1 MTYRRQ
7 EAAEL
12 VAEEL
17 GAAELVAV
25 ELVAVELGGIK
36 KERIPAK
43 VYALF
48 LVS

>member
-1 MTYRRQ
+1 MTYRRL
-7 EAAEL
+7 EAVEL
-12 VAEEL
+12 VAV
-17 GAAELVAV
+17 ELVAV

-36 KERIPAK
+36 KERIPIN

>member
-1 MTYRRQ
+1 MVRGPWSVVRG
-7 EAAEL
+7 EPGGG
-12 VAEEL
+12 
-17 GAAELVAV
+17 GAGGGGA
-25 ELVAVELGGIK
+25 GGIK

>member
-1 MTYRRQ
+1 MVRGPWSVVRGPWSVVRG
-7 EAAEL
+7 EPGGG
-12 VAEEL
+12 
-17 GAAELVAV
+17 GAGGGGA
-25 ELVAVELGGIK
+25 GGIK

>member
-1 MTYRRQ
+1 VD
-7 EAAEL
+7 L
-12 VAEEL
+12 VQWTWCS
-17 GAAELVAV
+17 GP
-25 ELVAVELGGIK
+25 GGIK